1 MRCRFV
7 LLAAAPALAS
17 PAWSTVYLTV
27 DQAKTA
33 LFPGVALVRDDRTL
47 SDAQAAAIRSRS
59 GVSVHS
65 RDVHSWRAP
74 DGARL
79 IVDQVLGTHE
89 TITLALALDPAG
101 AVRGLE
107 ILDYRESYGGQVRDP
122 AWRAQFTG
130 KRDGAPLELGRDIRN
145 NSGGTLSARHVAD
158 GVRRLL
164 ATERIVFAQ
173 H

>member
-7 LLAAAPALAS
+7 LLATAPVLAS
-17 PAWSTVYLTV
+17 PAWATTYMTV
-27 DQAKTA
+27 DHAKAA
-33 LFPGVALVRDDRTL
+33 LFPGVALVRDDRALT
-47 SDAQAAAIRSRS
+47 DAQAAAIRARS
-59 GVSVHS
+59 GVSVHA
-65 RDVHSWRAP
+65 RTVHSWRAP

-79 IVDQVLGTHE
+79 IVDQVLGKHE
-89 TITLALALDPAG
+89 NITLALALDPTG
-101 AVRGLE
+101 AVRALE

-130 KRDGAPLELGRDIRN
+130 KRDGAPLTLGQDIRN

-164 ATERIVFAQ
+164 ATDRIVFAP